1 MNVLQTKS
9 TEILAQFAPQNPAE
23 TQPEK
28 GKKTKKGKKSPTSD
42 SDCAERTLRERN
54 LSKNLFDTYSNTED
68 NLTRCA
74 ISYLLKNGCK
84 ISNKAEKTDKFAQR
98 RRKVE
103 RETRVSH
110 RR

>member
-1 MNVLQTKS
+1 M
-9 TEILAQFAPQNPAE
+9 AQFAPQNPAE
-23 TQPEK
+23 TQPAK
-28 GKKTKKGKKSPTSD
+28 SKKGKKSPTSD
-42 SDCAERTLRERN
+42 SERN

-84 ISNKAEKTDKFAQR
+84 ISNKAENTDKFAQR

>member
-1 MNVLQTKS
+1 M
-9 TEILAQFAPQNPAE
+9 AQFAPQNPAE
-23 TQPEK
+23 TQPAK

-42 SDCAERTLRERN
+42 SERN

-84 ISNKAEKTDKFAQR
+84 ISNKDFNTFQHPSRSGAG
-98 RRKVE
+98 
-103 RETRVSH
+103 
-110 RR
+110 